1 MPFPPYSGLR
11 ISALSLALL
20 AAPMTLAQDAGSGQP
35 APKVSVAAAV
45 TEEILDDITFIGRA
59 EAVDKVDLVARVT
72 GFIREVNVANGATVS
87 EGDILFHI
95 EPEQYE
101 ATLAARQADLAQA
114 NANLALAQVEFDR
127 KSQLVEKEAVAQ
139 SELDVAR
146 ANRQVAEAQIAAA
159 EAAIK
164 QAELELS
171 YTLIVAPFD
180 GAIGRT
186 ERSVGDL
193 VGPTTGTL
201 ATLVRQEPMYVTFS
215 LSERQMIDVRQ
226 QAQADDATN
235 EDVGDGYPVYVT
247 LPGGTVLDEVGRLAF
262 RDNRVNP
269 STGTIAVRA
278 IFDNADHLL
287 VDGSFVNVDIT
298 AQEPTPSLTVPQ
310 AAVQRDQRGEFVLVV
325 TNQQIVE
332 QRYIETGP
340 NHETSVIVTRGLQE
354 GEAVIVEGLQRVRPG
369 VPVDPVLTGTEE

>member
-1 MPFPPYSGLR
+1 MPFPRFAGLR
-11 ISALSLALL
+11 ISVLSLALL
-20 AAPMTLAQDAGSGQP
+20 AVPVAQAQDAGSGQP
-35 APKVSVAAAV
+35 APKVSIAAAV
-45 TEEILDDITFIGRA
+45 TEEILDDIAFIGRV
-59 EAVDKVDLVARVT
+59 EAVDKVELVARVT

-87 EGDILFHI
+87 EGDVLFHI

-114 NANLALAQVEFDR
+114 KANLALAQVEFDR
-127 KSQLVEKEAVAQ
+127 KSQLVAKEAVAQ

-164 QAELELS
+164 QAELDVG
-171 YTLIVAPFD
+171 YTRIVAPFD

-201 ATLVRQEPMYVTFS
+201 ATLVRLQPMYVTFS
-215 LSERQMIDVRQ
+215 ISERQMISLQQ
-226 QAQADDATN
+226 QAQANDATV
-235 EDVGDGYPVYVT
+235 EDENSPYPVYVT
-247 LPGGTVLDEVGRLAF
+247 LPGGMVLDEVGRLAF

-278 IFDNADHLL
+278 IFDNAENLL
-287 VDGSFVNVDIT
+287 VDGSFVNVSIT
-298 AQEPTPSLTVPQ
+298 AQEPTPFLTVPQ

-325 TNQQIVE
+325 SNQQIVE
-332 QRYIETGP
+332 QRYIETGAT
-340 NHETSVIVTRGLQE
+340 HGVSIVVTRGLQE

-369 VPVDPVLTGTEE
+369 VPVDPVLAGTGE